1 MYPHL
6 KQRIQQAAA
15 PALAMVTLLTCVQAA
30 AKLPPPTPQ
39 QQEAAAAKKAQAAAQ
54 SEKEKQE
61 LTASMDKLA
70 ARWRAKAAA
79 NGWKTHSPVAVAPA
93 GSSGTAPAGAPGAT
107 TTPVRSEKLG
117 TAAPSEDVKNPA
129 KKGPPDQIK

>member
-6 KQRIQQAAA
+6 HQRVKRAAA
-15 PALAMVTLLTCVQAA
+15 VAVAMAAALICTNAA
-30 AKLPPPTPQ
+30 AKLPAPTPEQ
-39 QQEAAAAKKAQAAAQ
+39 QHAAAAKKAQAAAQ
-54 SEKEKQE
+54 TEKEKQE
-61 LTASMDKLA
+61 LAASMEKVA
-70 ARWRAKAAA
+70 AHWRAKAAA

-93 GSSGTAPAGAPGAT
+93 GGSGSAPAGAPGA

-117 TAAPSEDVKNPA
+117 TAPPSEDVKNPA